1 MKYFILQ
8 FYVKNTFIKH
18 MTDDEYD
25 ISKHVNMYLNWS
37 MKYHIYIPTTYPE
50 FYY

>member
-37 MKYHIYIPTTYPE
+37 MKYHIYTY
-50 FYY
+50 YLS